1 MSFALVIA
9 ALLAAAFA
17 AFMLLKP
24 RRDASQARP
33 LKAIDQRAG
42 PRRQEVP
49 PASSPV
55 AQTQTAG
62 PASAMPAELTGLQ
75 LLEVQA
81 LPAARL
87 QALLTE
93 LRSLPRPPRALHQLV
108 SPEFLGKASSAELSE
123 LVMGEPVVA
132 ARVVATVNSPFY
144 GLQRPVSSIGQ
155 AVTFL
160 GLNSVRG
167 ICLQYMLDES
177 FKAGDPALKKH
188 FDDLW
193 RASSIASELCLNLAQ
208 KLQLAEPGVLAT
220 QLVLSFLGRFASA
233 TLLQRQGLSPQPG
246 AGLLARSQLEQEK
259 LGLSAGEIGFVLL
272 QDWTLPAPIIEDV
285 RAIDRILVT
294 PAEALERS
302 RGARLALCYLCAR
315 LGERIVQGQL
325 TDLSGFDP
333 LAEDGADFFQL
344 RSHLAQPALS
354 RLPELLRAPD
364 LVRTLSRMLAPA

>member
-1 MSFALVIA
+1 MTTALVIA
-9 ALLAAAFA
+9 ALLVAAFA

-24 RRDASQARP
+24 RRDTPQARP
-33 LKAIDQRAG
+33 LKAIDQRVS
-42 PRRQEVP
+42 PRRPAPTAAP
-49 PASSPV
+49 PPV
-55 AQTQTAG
+55 VQADTVAPAAG
-62 PASAMPAELTGLQ
+62 IPAERAGFQ
-75 LLEVQA
+75 LVNVEA
-81 LPAARL
+81 LPAAHL
-87 QALLTE
+87 QSLLTE
-93 LRSLPRPPRALHQLV
+93 LRSMPRPPRALHQLV

-220 QLVLSFLGRFASA
+220 QLVLSFLGRFASP
-233 TLLQRQGLSPQPG
+233 TLRQRRGLSPQPE
-246 AGLLARSQLEQEK
+246 AGLLARS
-259 LGLSAGEIGFVLL
+259 
-272 QDWTLPAPIIEDV
+272 
-285 RAIDRILVT
+285 
-294 PAEALERS
+294 
-302 RGARLALCYLCAR
+302 
-315 LGERIVQGQL
+315 
-325 TDLSGFDP
+325 
-333 LAEDGADFFQL
+333 
-344 RSHLAQPALS
+344 
-354 RLPELLRAPD
+354 
-364 LVRTLSRMLAPA
+364 